1 MWAGP
6 KGLAVA
12 AWLTVVLTLIAV
24 ILAVATL
31 EKDEA
36 PQPVQITIVVPS
48 GR

>member
-1 MWAGP
+1 VEVPRPPVPMWAAP

-31 EKDEA
+31 EKD
-36 PQPVQITIVVPS
+36 
-48 GR
+48 